1 MNSAPF
7 AAASVGR
14 TTPVYQFP
22 EDLANETSP
31 DSPPAEPEVK
41 DDVAAPANET
51 PAAEEKAETQENPLI
66 EEAVSCYGLSREEAE
81 RLGDNLSAML
91 ARLDQFG
98 LSGMTDDKTRQE
110 QEPSRQS
117 PQPAPQPQAEQ
128 KFELLK
134 VNKIEDLGLDPDDF
148 DEKMVGAFNTFKE
161 RINSVVDA
169 LAQRDELLREVAVEL
184 VNTRNGV
191 QSFTAT
197 AESQAE
203 AEFAEKMDQFI
214 AGLGEEFKPIL
225 GEKPMRQL
233 SANSPLVRAR
243 QELAAKMNEL
253 QNMDVS
259 KGRPQRSVEHYAS
272 AALRLLHPDQI
283 NSGATRKVEQQ
294 VATRRRQ
301 AIAAPSN
308 RTHKPMSAD
317 ERALAVIKSHPFLAN

>member
-14 TTPVYQFP
+14 NTPVYQFP

-41 DDVAAPANET
+41 DDAAAPANDT
-51 PAAEEKAETQENPLI
+51 PEEATETQENPLI

-98 LSGMTDDKTRQE
+98 LSGMAADKGQRPA
-110 QEPSRQS
+110 QEPANPS
-117 PQPAPQPQAEQ
+117 PQPAQQPQAEQ

-203 AEFAEKMDQFI
+203 AEFTEKMDQFI

-283 NSGATRKVEQQ
+283 NSSATRKVEQQ
-294 VATRRRQ
+294 VAARRRQ